1 MTVNLFSIVPCSV
14 CPGTV
19 LLKIALV
26 WKELVF
32 CSAECLRKYVEI
44 VRLNNEPIKKQA
56 HDKFF
61 KPVSRLSETQ
71 AFQAFVDDRHFIN

>member
-1 MTVNLFSIVPCSV
+1 MTGNLFSIVPCSV

-19 LLKIALV
+19 LLKTALT
-26 WKELVF
+26 WNQSVF
-32 CSAECLRKYVEI
+32 CSPDCLREHVEI

-61 KPVSRLSETQ
+61 KP
-71 AFQAFVDDRHFIN
+71 A